1 MNKFIL
7 VLFFS
12 ASKILALDLTFELVY
27 ESTDIAV
34 GEDLTGKFYG
44 SIINTSSDSI
54 PVAVISKEIVL
65 PDGWSTSICL
75 GEFCYNESVDS
86 ASVYLGTGDS
96 VSLGVLAWANG
107 LGQGVIKLDVFNI
120 ASPDDNIILELHF
133 DTNQLNLISNANH
146 NPQKFKITKAYPNPF
161 NPNITIDYNLKED
174 SRLSFNIYNS
184 MGNHVKS
191 LFDEY
196 QLKGSRSIK
205 WNATNDRN
213 EPVSAGLYLYTIQAG
228 EFRQTKKMVLL
239 K

>member
-75 GEFCYNESVDS
+75 DELCYNESVDS

-133 DTNQLNLISNANH
+133 DPGIIKSPSFSLSLSST
-146 NPQKFKITKAYPNPF
+146 KINILPF
-161 NPNITIDYNLKED
+161 LA
-174 SRLSFNIYNS
+174 S
-184 MGNHVKS
+184 
-191 LFDEY
+191 
-196 QLKGSRSIK
+196 
-205 WNATNDRN
+205 
-213 EPVSAGLYLYTIQAG
+213 
-228 EFRQTKKMVLL
+228 
-239 K
+239 